1 MKKIFFMMMCVMFLL
16 VGCDTILNLDQKPGA
31 VERETTFKILLKDNT
46 GNMQKIYGDSSVGNA
61 SIVLKSNTLGLEY
74 KLISD
79 ENGEI
84 LINNITSDQYIISAL
99 RLMSEDEMEVLTG
112 QKLDFY
118 KLVNSSSGVIDL
130 RADNHENIEIAMDKL
145 YLESALVISEIYAC
159 GPPGS
164 GLYYHDKYIE
174 IYNQSDSVAYLD
186 GLLIAVVYA
195 SEYLGLNYIDD
206 PEFVHSKSIWKFPGT
221 GKEYPINPGQYRVS
235 AEDAIDHRINAPN
248 SVDLSNVSFEFYKD
262 DAPDID
268 NPEIPNMIKIYQ
280 SAGNDW
286 LIGGKRNAIV
296 LAQMDQ
302 DSLVWFDEQLLIPYK
317 NILDGVEYLDDVTH
331 LNEKTLNPR
340 IDAGTTGGIQF
351 YTGKTMERILIERN
365 GKSMLKDDNNSSL
378 DFKVYPHPSPEYHN

>member
-118 KLVNSSSGVIDL
+118 KLVNSSSGVVDL

-206 PEFVHSKSIWKFPGT
+206 PEFVHSKSIWKFPGA

-235 AEDAIDHRINAPN
+235 AEDAIDHRINASN

>member
-118 KLVNSSSGVIDL
+118 KLVNSSSGVVDL

-195 SEYLGLNYIDD
+195 SEYLGLNYVDD

-221 GKEYPINPGQYRVS
+221 GKDYPINPGQYRVS

>member
-1 MKKIFFMMMCVMFLL
+1 
-16 VGCDTILNLDQKPGA
+16 
-31 VERETTFKILLKDNT
+31 
-46 GNMQKIYGDSSVGNA
+46 MQKIYGDSSVGNA

-118 KLVNSSSGVIDL
+118 KLVNSSSGVVDL

-195 SEYLGLNYIDD
+195 SEYLGLNYVDD

-221 GKEYPINPGQYRVS
+221 GKDYPINPGQYRVS